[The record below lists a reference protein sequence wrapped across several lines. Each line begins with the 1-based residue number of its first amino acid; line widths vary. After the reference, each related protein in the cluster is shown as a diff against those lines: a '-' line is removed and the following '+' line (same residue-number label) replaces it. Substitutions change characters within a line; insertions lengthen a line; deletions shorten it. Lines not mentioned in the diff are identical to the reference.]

1 MINTIGTFS
10 AIWLVLWILLSI
22 LFVVFYPLMRPRL
35 FALHPR
41 YGSALLLAYWTG
53 PFLVSLV
60 STLFLFMPT
69 LESLLVNSHCHT
81 DCQSHVP
88 LIDSAGVAWFGVAVG
103 SIVVL
108 SLLLRFVFTMRR
120 SLQLRKQF
128 NFLGK
133 AQAEY
138 YAISSSCPLV
148 FTLGWWNPRIY
159 VSEGL
164 LKSCN
169 EHDISII
176 LRHEHAHRERRD
188 NLRLLLARLLSAILS
203 GPLARRVMADL
214 QLMTEQ
220 ACDFRAAEKHGHI
233 AVAETL
239 LKVKRL
245 LLEQPVTMPFSALAF
260 AEREVETRIMA
271 LLKAGSRVSPRPWQM
286 GALGTLAVICLLL
299 LISPL
304 HHGSEWVITFLTEST
319 LHSH

>member
-1 MINTIGTFS
+1 MINTVGTFS

-22 LFVVFYPLMRPRL
+22 LFVVLYPLVRPRL

-41 YGSALLLAYWTG
+41 YGSALLLAYWMG
-53 PFLVSLV
+53 PFLASLF

-69 LESLLVNSHCHT
+69 VEALLVNTHCHS

-88 LIDSAGVAWFGVAVG
+88 LIDSVGLAWFGFAVG
-103 SIVVL
+103 SIVVV
-108 SLLLRFVFTMRR
+108 SLLLQFSSTMHR
-120 SLQLRKQF
+120 SLQLRNQF

-133 AQAEY
+133 PKGEY

-148 FTLGWWNPRIY
+148 FTLGWWQPRIY
-159 VSEGL
+159 VSDGL

-169 EHDISII
+169 ERDLSII
-176 LRHEHAHRERRD
+176 LQHEHAHRERRD
-188 NLRLLLARLLSAILS
+188 NLRLLLARLCSAILS
-203 GPLARRVMADL
+203 GPLARRLMTDL

-239 LKVKRL
+239 LKIKRL
-245 LLEQPVTMPFSALAF
+245 LLEQPVTVPFSALAF
-260 AEREVETRIMA
+260 AEREVETRIIA
-271 LLKAGSRVSPRPWQM
+271 LLKAGTRIAPSRWQM
-286 GALGTLAVICLLL
+286 GALGTLAVVCLLL

-304 HHGSEWVITFLTEST
+304 HHGSEWVITFLTDT
-319 LHSH
+319 TPHSH